1 MSAAKM
7 LASVLDAEQDPLLA
21 PSQGRAY
28 DGNVAAG
35 VLASDD
41 EDDSPRKNSWTGHK
55 DFEGLP
61 WWQKPSVFWLLG
73 PFFLFTLAFGGSL
86 VPKLNL

>member
-1 MSAAKM
+1 MSASKM
-7 LASVLDAEQDPLLA
+7 LASVLSTEQDPLLA
-21 PSQGRAY
+21 PSEGRMY
-28 DGNVAAG
+28 DDAVAVAT
-35 VLASDD
+35 
-41 EDDSPRKNSWTGHK
+41 ENESPNARKNSWSGYK

-61 WWQKPSVFWLLG
+61 WWQTPSVAWLLG